1 MTEQNQSQLYYEDL
15 APGQVYPGQTRT
27 LGKEEFDLFAKI
39 TGDAHPI
46 HYDPEYAA
54 RTRFGRQVAHG
65 LLVMAETAL
74 GATPLSPRFHES
86 MIAFVE
92 QGCRFLKPVLIGD
105 TLRTELEVES
115 LQKKSGGLGL
125 VRFIVRLYGADGEL
139 ALLGH
144 HVYLLKRRDKS

>member
-1 MTEQNQSQLYYEDL
+1 M
-15 APGQVYPGQTRT
+15 
-27 LGKEEFDLFAKI
+27 FAET
-39 TGDAHPI
+39 TGDDHPI

-54 RTRFGRQVAHG
+54 RTRFGKQVAHG

-74 GATPLSPRFHES
+74 GATPLSARFHEA

-105 TLRTELEVES
+105 TIRTELEVES
-115 LQKKSGGLGL
+115 VERKSNGLGI
-125 VRFIVRLYGADGEL
+125 VRFIVRVYAANGEV

-144 HVYLLKRRDKS
+144 HTYLLKARKA